1 MKALFYDILVVR
13 DANFQIPRLASAWEL
28 PILIEIYGEG
38 NVVIS
43 GEVQREVGD
52 VDIASEKARLER
64 LYKTEEDSKI
74 PFVEVV
80 YGRGPSCLK
89 ALEKAV
95 KQAEVEE
102 KRGPGRPPKDKDAD

>member
-1 MKALFYDILVVR
+1 MNYLHYDILVVR

-43 GEVQREVGD
+43 GEVQRDMPEVD
-52 VDIASEKARLER
+52 VASEKARLER
-64 LYKTEEDSKI
+64 LYKVEEDSKI

-80 YGRGPSCLK
+80 YGRGPNCLK

-95 KQAEVEE
+95 KQAAEE